1 MSPLRSAALA
11 LHSLALHTLLLLA
24 APIWAQTAPAPVS
37 DPATASPATS
47 AASPASPP
55 PGSEGAASQPA
66 PAAAAPRPALNLK
79 VQVVNPED
87 LLDHNKTLLV
97 PTAYVHLLVEQRTV
111 AARQSGLF
119 SRGNATARSSAH
131 IKVQGLDKAF
141 AQELARLAQDDLM
154 AQLRQAGF
162 TVLGWDDPK
171 VQALLSFAAREPV
184 DSAAGL
190 PTSSEGGQ
198 THWIAAPSDAQ
209 RFKPA
214 LAGGVFAEFL
224 QGGKSRITDATLI
237 LPQYIINAPQSW
249 AETQAGYRSV
259 SAEVNVAPG
268 MNLARASAQ
277 WLGAPKSRVM
287 RGAPGV
293 STTEQLVNATESAGV
308 LVQTADTTPQAANAL
323 GGILSALSGA
333 GNIQR
338 SSADYSFTVD
348 RAAYQAGVMNAIRA
362 FNAEVAR
369 AAAAA
374 RAQ

>member
-1 MSPLRSAALA
+1 MPPLRTVALA
-11 LHSLALHTLLLLA
+11 LHALLLMA
-24 APIWAQTAPAPVS
+24 APTWAQTTPEPVS
-37 DPATASPATS
+37 DPA
-47 AASPASPP
+47 
-55 PGSEGAASQPA
+55 
-66 PAAAAPRPALNLK
+66 AAARPAVNLK

-87 LLDHNKTLLV
+87 LLDFNKTLLV
-97 PTAYVHLLVEQRTV
+97 PTAYLHLLVEQRTV

-119 SRGNATARSSAH
+119 SRGNATARSSAN
-131 IKVQGLDKAF
+131 IKVLGLDKAF
-141 AQELARLAQDDLM
+141 AQELARLAQDDLI

-171 VQALLSFAAREPV
+171 VQAMLASAARESVEGAP
-184 DSAAGL
+184 GL

-259 SAEVNVAPG
+259 SAEVNIAPG

-293 STTEQLVNATESAGV
+293 STTEQLVNATESAGA

-348 RAAYQAGVMNAIRA
+348 RAAYQAGVMNAVRA

-374 RAQ
+374 RAP